1 HIFLFSMLGRWLK
14 SVALS
19 GVMLFSVAGVGAQEH
34 EGSCPMSNLPDCC
47 KKAQSSAPEA
57 SIARVCC
64 NLNCSEPG
72 STGSSSSSTF
82 STPQYASA
90 NAAVSG
96 ALINSKIVF
105 TSHILR
111 FRPHDSNPRY
121 IKHLALLI

>member
-1 HIFLFSMLGRWLK
+1 
-14 SVALS
+14 ALS

-72 STGSSSSSTF
+72 STGSGTSSSISTQQGVTAGNTHIVIA
-82 STPQYASA
+82 TP
-90 NAAVSG
+90 
-96 ALINSKIVF
+96 INSKIVF